1 MRRSAPGS
9 APPTL
14 RVGHPS
20 VGRPPDYDKAALP
33 EVRLRHLRVTTLDR
47 YIVAELIGPFGF
59 GLSAFMLIFV
69 ATNLLS
75 LGRLITEDHAPL
87 WAVIE
92 YFIWGLPQ
100 VVPYVISMAMLLG
113 VLLSLQRLSGESEIT
128 AMKAGGIS
136 LERIAAPLLVVGLAL
151 SFLTFFIEQTI
162 VPFANDRSTEIL
174 QVTIK
179 HATSLGTNLTVYT
192 PLPDGGRQ
200 LTAATAYDATTQSL
214 LNVTVI
220 QYDRHSAP
228 QLIIFSDR
236 AQSKGTTDWTFE
248 NARTYRFD
256 PDGSNVESSQR
267 MLIVDIGEGPTSL
280 LKRAKGAPQEMS
292 RREIADVIRT
302 GQLNDYQRGQYVA
315 EFQSQLARP
324 FACLVFALLAVPFG
338 LRRVRGGGTSVGF
351 GLAVLIVFIYYV
363 VMTISN
369 SIGTINDFLA
379 VAMAWFPNVLFFGI
393 GAYLLR
399 RASYGNG

>member
-1 MRRSAPGS
+1 MIS
-9 APPTL
+9 
-14 RVGHPS
+14 
-20 VGRPPDYDKAALP
+20 
-33 EVRLRHLRVTTLDR
+33 
-47 YIVAELIGPFGF
+47 ELVGPFGF

-69 ATNLLS
+69 ATNLLA

-136 LERIAAPLLVVGLAL
+136 LERIAAPLLVVGFLL
-151 SFLTFFIEQTI
+151 SVVTFFIEQTI
-162 VPFANDRSTEIL
+162 VPYANDRATEIL
-174 QVTIK
+174 QVTIR

-200 LTAATAYDATTQSL
+200 LTAATAYDASTHSL

-228 QLIIFSDR
+228 QLIIFGDR
-236 AQSKGTTDWTFE
+236 AQARGASDWTFE
-248 NARTYRFD
+248 NARTYRFNT
-256 PDGSNVESSQR
+256 DGSIVESSQQT
-267 MLIVDIGEGPTSL
+267 LKIDIGENPTTI
-280 LKRAKGAPQEMS
+280 LKRAKGTPQQMS
-292 RREIADVIRT
+292 RSEIATVIRS
-302 GQLNDYQRGQYVA
+302 GQLSATQVGQYLS
-315 EFQSQLARP
+315 EYQSQLARP
-324 FACLVFALLAVPFG
+324 FACLVFALIAIPFG

-351 GLAVLIVFIYYV
+351 GLAVAIVFTYYV
-363 VMTISN
+363 VMTIAN
-369 SIGTINDFLA
+369 SLGTLNDALA
-379 VAMAWFPNVLFFGI
+379 IVMAWFPNVLFIAI
-393 GAYLLR
+393 GLVMLR
-399 RASYGNG
+399 RASFGGAA